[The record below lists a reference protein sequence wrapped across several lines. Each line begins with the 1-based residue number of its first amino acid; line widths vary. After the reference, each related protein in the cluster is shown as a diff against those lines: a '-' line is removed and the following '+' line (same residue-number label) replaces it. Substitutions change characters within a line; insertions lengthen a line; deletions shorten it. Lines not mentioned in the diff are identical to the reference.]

1 MDHVMESPYL
11 SILIIGTVI
20 TLISIITLLYQI
32 YVIDLNKAEILSL
45 YALLQLAEI
54 QNVYNECDGYMQ
66 MLDEA
71 SILKAIGHKDSEQ

>member
-45 YALLQLAEI
+45 YALL
-54 QNVYNECDGYMQ
+54 
-66 MLDEA
+66 
-71 SILKAIGHKDSEQ
+71 